1 MHQKNNAAAAASRDE
16 NGEGEKD
23 DKAES
28 GEGERLQNP
37 FADDEDD
44 EENSSD
50 EDDEDHHG
58 TNAAAAVT
66 GAWDQPGQG
75 SWWRGGRRPD
85 ATTRFDGQED
95 SDEED
100 EDEEFGD
107 FAMPEV
113 EPAPGTDPNDKSIL
127 KPLAVHPLQGG
138 SGGKAFS
145 GLWPF
150 AGKKDGKDD
159 KSEDADKGPADE
171 TAAGDDEKP
180 VQAAI
185 EAARR
190 TSIEDPDDDEEV
202 VVQKPSSL

>member
-1 MHQKNNAAAAASRDE
+1 MHQKNAAAAASRDE

-28 GEGERLQNP
+28 GEGERLTNP

-50 EDDEDHHG
+50 EDDG
-58 TNAAAAVT
+58 GRQGPGAAGVMS
-66 GAWDQPGQG
+66 GAWGQSDQA
-75 SWWRGGRRPD
+75 SWWRGGGQQGQS
-85 ATTRFDGQED
+85 AEFDGQDD
-95 SDEED
+95 SDADE

-127 KPLAVHPLQGG
+127 RPLAVYPSPGG
-138 SGGKAFS
+138 AGGKAFG

-159 KSEDADKGPADE
+159 KPDADNGSTDD
-171 TAAGDDEKP
+171 AATGDDEKP

-190 TSIEDPDDDEEV
+190 TSIEDPDDEEEV
-202 VVQKPSSL
+202 VVQKPSGL